1 MRNFLKNL
9 GTMMLSLVLA
19 TLVWIAAT
27 REQNP
32 PREDDYSRGIP
43 IKIIAPAPG
52 LITTDTLP
60 ESARV
65 RLRAPQSS
73 WDDLTP
79 SKFKATVDLSQLPAG
94 LNDVAL
100 QIEISDPQV
109 EIVRQTPQ
117 VVTVN
122 LQVEQTITIPVKV
135 EIMDNPP
142 LGYVNRLPIVSPAA
156 ITVTGPASLVSQ
168 VDEAVSEIFIRNSKE
183 TIEYT
188 RPVMVRDRND
198 QVLEGLTI
206 VPSRIQI
213 TLPIEQRFGYKDVS
227 VSAVVQG
234 QAAPGYWVNNIA
246 VNPPRLIVVGNPD
259 VLSAIPGFIETVP
272 INVSQATEDIVRI
285 VPLNLPDGVTVV
297 LPGGETT
304 GASGVQVIVEV
315 ATIESGQ
322 TVQRPITQQ
331 GIDPIYIW
339 TAAPDRTDV
348 ILSGPIPILQSLK
361 SGDVNVIVDLFGLQP
376 GVHQVRPTVF
386 LPDGLRLEAL
396 LPETVEVKIILALT
410 PTPTSNLRVTPVV
423 TGTQRV
429 SPTPTI
435 ENARGDRP
443 VTPQANEDSE
453 IP

>member
-1 MRNFLKNL
+1 
-9 GTMMLSLVLA
+9 
-19 TLVWIAAT
+19 
-27 REQNP
+27 
-32 PREDDYSRGIP
+32 
-43 IKIIAPAPG
+43 
-52 LITTDTLP
+52 
-60 ESARV
+60 
-65 RLRAPQSS
+65 
-73 WDDLTP
+73 
-79 SKFKATVDLSQLPAG
+79 
-94 LNDVAL
+94 
-100 QIEISDPQV
+100 
-109 EIVRQTPQ
+109 
-117 VVTVN
+117 
-122 LQVEQTITIPVKV
+122 
-135 EIMDNPP
+135 
-142 LGYVNRLPIVSPAA
+142 
-156 ITVTGPASLVSQ
+156 
-168 VDEAVSEIFIRNSKE
+168 
-183 TIEYT
+183 
-188 RPVMVRDRND
+188 
-198 QVLEGLTI
+198 
-206 VPSRIQI
+206 
-213 TLPIEQRFGYKDVS
+213 
-227 VSAVVQG
+227 
-234 QAAPGYWVNNIA
+234 
-246 VNPPRLIVVGNPD
+246 
-259 VLSAIPGFIETVP
+259 
-272 INVSQATEDIVRI
+272 

>member
-9 GTMMLSLVLA
+9 GTMTLSLVLA

-43 IKIIAPAPG
+43 IEIIAPAPG

-73 WDDLTP
+73 WDDLTL

-142 LGYVNRLPIVSPAA
+142 LGYVNRLPLVSPAA
-156 ITVTGPASLVSQ
+156 ITITGPASLVGQ

-198 QVLEGLTI
+198 QVLEGLAI

-322 TVQRPITQQ
+322 TVQRPITQ
-331 GIDPIYIW
+331 
-339 TAAPDRTDV
+339 
-348 ILSGPIPILQSLK
+348 
-361 SGDVNVIVDLFGLQP
+361 
-376 GVHQVRPTVF
+376 
-386 LPDGLRLEAL
+386 
-396 LPETVEVKIILALT
+396 
-410 PTPTSNLRVTPVV
+410 
-423 TGTQRV
+423 
-429 SPTPTI
+429 
-435 ENARGDRP
+435 
-443 VTPQANEDSE
+443 
-453 IP
+453 

>member
-1 MRNFLKNL
+1 
-9 GTMMLSLVLA
+9 
-19 TLVWIAAT
+19 
-27 REQNP
+27 
-32 PREDDYSRGIP
+32 
-43 IKIIAPAPG
+43 
-52 LITTDTLP
+52 
-60 ESARV
+60 
-65 RLRAPQSS
+65 
-73 WDDLTP
+73 
-79 SKFKATVDLSQLPAG
+79 
-94 LNDVAL
+94 
-100 QIEISDPQV
+100 
-109 EIVRQTPQ
+109 
-117 VVTVN
+117 
-122 LQVEQTITIPVKV
+122 
-135 EIMDNPP
+135 
-142 LGYVNRLPIVSPAA
+142 VSPAA

-188 RPVMVRDRND
+188 CPVMVRDRND

-206 VPSRIQI
+206 VPSRIQL
-213 TLPIEQRFGYKDVS
+213 TLAIEQRFGYKDVS

-429 SPTPTI
+429 NPTPTI